1 MHAFTHRRRCQPC
14 KATASSSGPVRV
26 RCLVSETPRHSGLG
40 LGTYARRRR
49 PTSKRGGAPAS
60 DPVDDAAVESASV
73 RGQADGRDVVC
84 EGDSRGE
91 LQQADVVVVGGPTVI
106 GVTDNPG
113 DGPGLL
119 VGVAARLVL
128 TAQEDRETCRVS
140 SDRKGKNVTVSLVRL
155 KLMFIELLTN
165 QR

>member
-1 MHAFTHRRRCQPC
+1 MHTFTHRRRGQPC

-40 LGTYARRRR
+40 LGTYARKRR

-113 DGPGLL
+113 DGPGQL

-128 TAQEDRETCRVS
+128 TAQEDRETCRVI

>member
-26 RCLVSETPRHSGLG
+26 RCLVSETPRHSG

-73 RGQADGRDVVC
+73 RGQADGRNVVC
-84 EGDSRGE
+84 EGDIRGE

-128 TAQEDRETCRVS
+128 TAQEDRESCRVS
-140 SDRKGKNVTVSLVRL
+140 SDRKGKNVTVSLVCL
-155 KLMFIELLTN
+155 KLMLIELLTN

>member
-1 MHAFTHRRRCQPC
+1 MHTFTHRRRCQPC

-26 RCLVSETPRHSGLG
+26 RCLVSEIPQLSGLG

-91 LQQADVVVVGGPTVI
+91 LQQADVVVVVGPTVI